1 MKTIDA
7 DAFREE
13 LNTYILPIIGN
24 NLMGAADVYYR
35 VCHLL
40 DAVEDVSSKS
50 WISVENKPLPHDEV
64 IAANFEPGTYGYKEC
79 IIGYISEVKCT
90 EPDWHSGKCY
100 AENDYEILNN
110 VTHYI
115 RIPDSPEELKYD

>member
-1 MKTIDA
+1 MKIIDA

-13 LNTYILPIIGN
+13 LIIYILPIIFN

-40 DAVEDVSSKS
+40 DDAKDLSSKN
-50 WISVENKPLPHDEV
+50 WISVDNNPLPHDEV
-64 IAANFEPGTYGYKEC
+64 IAANFAPGTYGYKKC
-79 IIGYISEVKCT
+79 IIGYIYKVKCT
-90 EPDWHSGKCY
+90 EPDWHSGKYC

-110 VTHYI
+110 VTHYM
-115 RIPDSPEELKYD
+115 RIPNPPEGEE